1 MKKYINKY
9 TITIFIIIWITISGI
24 TIKLIANDKTS
35 ENNKNISSEIK
46 DNKKNNIDNKTNE
59 TNSETKN
66 NNKNNIDN
74 KNDETTKVNDD
85 NNKVQENKNKDSSN
99 KNENSSQVDQVNNKD
114 NKDKTNNNNSA
125 KDEDNNQNNSSNK
138 DNNNQSSSSKDNE
151 SNDKTNISKN
161 DDNKTNEEDNSK
173 TEEKDINDEYRKSI
187 ENKYSIKIAYKDE
200 LGNYSI
206 NGYKYNKQ
214 YDDNVIKSHLQ
225 KIENALKKYPTN
237 FFKEMKNSRMNLTIY
252 IIKNFDNMTAGL
264 TDGSNRSNV
273 ILTINTISFTS
284 FEITLHHEIM
294 HYIDSYITY
303 NIGSG
308 VTESKMKQ
316 YNPEGFNYGAKGNEY
331 VYNYNNPNEAYFIS
345 TYGKTNF
352 LEDRATIFADLMT
365 STSKKNYYSNGTPL
379 YNKAML
385 ISNQIK
391 ENFNCVT
398 SSNKGYWEKY
408 LK

>member
-9 TITIFIIIWITISGI
+9 TITIFIIILITISGI
-24 TIKLIANDKTS
+24 TIKLITNDKTT
-35 ENNKNISSEIK
+35 
-46 DNKKNNIDNKTNE
+46 KNNQSISNE
-59 TNSETKN
+59 IKN

-74 KNDETTKVNDD
+74 KTDETNNEVNDD
-85 NNKVQENKNKDSSN
+85 ENKVQENKDKIKESSD
-99 KNENSSQVDQVNNKD
+99 KNENSNQVNNET
-114 NKDKTNNNNSA
+114 NKDKTNNKNNSS

-138 DNNNQSSSSKDNE
+138 DENNQNNSSNKEENNQSSSSKDNE
-151 SNDKTNISKN
+151 SNDKTNIPKN

-214 YDDNVIKSHLQ
+214 YDDNIIKNHLQ

-316 YNPEGFNYGAKGNEY
+316 YNPEGFNYGSKGNEY
-331 VYNYNNPNEAYFIS
+331 VYNYTNPNEAYFIS
-345 TYGKTNF
+345 TYSKTNF

-385 ISNQIK
+385 ISNQIE